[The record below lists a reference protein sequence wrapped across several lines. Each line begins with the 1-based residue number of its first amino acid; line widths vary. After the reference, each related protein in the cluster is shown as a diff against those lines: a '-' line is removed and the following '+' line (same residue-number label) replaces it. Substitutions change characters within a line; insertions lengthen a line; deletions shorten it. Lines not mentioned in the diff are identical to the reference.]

1 MVGHRK
7 KQSKQNVDVKG
18 SDVKRVM
25 KRFDY
30 VCQHFTE
37 NGYVIDEF
45 ALFAKIVSRT
55 DKTVTFERYM
65 KFGKLKCR
73 VPVTVP
79 VSDFERYYTPMTD
92 ELYKKALKGEK
103 HG

>member
-1 MVGHRK
+1 
-7 KQSKQNVDVKG
+7 
-18 SDVKRVM
+18 M

-30 VCQHFTE
+30 VCQHSTE

-45 ALFAKIVSRT
+45 ALFANIVSRT